1 MLNIIKSDLFRIRKA
16 KLWLVGFI
24 LFAVLVTF
32 PSIYSLSFMSTSTAD
47 TQLEDMSEYREQRC
61 HEMGVEQYELT
72 TEQLRELTFELDWFK
87 PDLTVIGGNFFV
99 IFVVTILYIVLIT
112 TRDFSSHSVKNTLSA
127 PIARKTYFFAKLI
140 TTAVISVPSLIILNL
155 FTWILN
161 MIINGSG
168 HALTFGVMLFDTVKQ
183 ILPLLTFISIF
194 NLLAFLMKKSLPY
207 ALVSLGIFFFGIS
220 ILINICLMLGIAPK
234 IIIYCP
240 SFVFGASIFTDAEDY
255 GSYMIVSVIVCVT
268 LIAVTNLLG
277 YLSFKKQEIK

>member
-1 MLNIIKSDLFRIRKA
+1 MLNIIKSDLFRLRKA
-16 KLWLVGFI
+16 KLWFIGFI
-24 LFAVLVTF
+24 LFAVLITF
-32 PSIYSLSFMSTSTAD
+32 PGIYSLSFMSNSSMD
-47 TQLEDMSEYREQRC
+47 EQLRDMGEYRTQRC
-61 HEMGVEQYELT
+61 LEMGVEQYELT

-87 PDLTVIGGNFFV
+87 PDLTVIGGNYFV
-99 IFVVTILYIVLIT
+99 IFVITILYIVLIT

-140 TTAVISVPSLIILNL
+140 TTATLSVASLILLNL

-168 HALTFGVMLFDTVKQ
+168 HALTFGVMLFDTIKQ

-194 NLLAFLMKKSLPY
+194 NLLAFLIKKSLPY
-207 ALVSLGIFFFGIS
+207 ALVSLGIFFFAVT
-220 ILINICLMLGIAPK
+220 ILINICLMFGITPK
-234 IIIYCP
+234 FMIYLP
-240 SFVFGASIFTDAEDY
+240 SFVFGGVIFTDAEDY
-255 GSYMIVSVIVCVT
+255 GIYMVVSVIVCVT